1 MYDGRVVQMGTPQD
15 LFDTPEHTFVGYFIG
30 SPGMNLLEATVEG
43 NRATVAGISLPL
55 GASYGAQKGRVQIGI
70 RPEFVSLT
78 AGEGL
83 PVTIRRIEDVGRHR
97 IVRADFNGTEINAIA
112 EERTPLSPEMTRLA
126 FAPDRI
132 GVYADDWRVA
142 PQGGHM
148 GRAA

>member
-1 MYDGRVVQMGTPQD
+1 
-15 LFDTPEHTFVGYFIG
+15 
-30 SPGMNLLEATVEG
+30 MNLLDATVEG
-43 NRATVAGISLPL
+43 DRATVAGVSLPL

-70 RPEFVSLT
+70 RPEFVTLT

-97 IVRADFNGTEINAIA
+97 IVRADFNGTEINAILEGGA
-112 EERTPLSPEMTRLA
+112 ILGADMTRLA
-126 FAPDRI
+126 FAPERI

-142 PQGGHM
+142 PQGNRM